1 VSIGRLTVCPTP
13 IGNLDDITLRAIDA
27 LRGADLIASEDTRR
41 TRILLERHGI
51 AARPIALHDRNERS
65 SVKSIVDKIEA
76 GERVVLVS
84 DAGTPVVS
92 DPGYVLVRAC
102 VEQGIEV
109 EVLPGATAVTTALV
123 LSALPAD
130 TFRFT
135 GFLPRRPNDLQRLF
149 SETPDTLVAFESP
162 RRIAA
167 SMLVLAELEPD
178 RQVVVCREL
187 TKIHEEAVRGTATEV
202 ARHFAEHEA
211 RGEITVVVGPPAAA
225 TADFTEAAKAVA
237 DLVAAGAKPRAAA
250 KAVAGLTGVRAN
262 DLYAASGTREHD
274 AQTQQARSL

>member
-1 VSIGRLTVCPTP
+1 M
-13 IGNLDDITLRAIDA
+13 
-27 LRGADLIASEDTRR
+27 IASEDTRR

-65 SVKSIVDKIEA
+65 AVRSIIKRIEA

-135 GFLPRRPNDLQRLF
+135 GFLPRRASDLERLF

-162 RRIAA
+162 RRVAA
-167 SMLVLAELEPD
+167 SMRVLAGLDPE

-187 TKIHEEAVRGTATEV
+187 TKIHEEAVRGTAAEL
-202 ARHFAEHEA
+202 AQHFADHDA

-225 TADFTEAAKAVA
+225 RADFLEAAKAVA

-250 KAVAGLTGVRAN
+250 KAVASLTGVRAN
-262 DLYAASGTREHD
+262 DLYAASGTQDHD
-274 AQTQQARSL
+274 GPAHPAGDL